1 MRLFTAFEFPPDVK
15 TELARVQRE
24 LKPLVTCRRWQNLRQ
39 AHLTLDFIGELPEP
53 LLGPLQEMLART
65 AAAHAPFELNLAGF
79 GGFPSLARARVLWIG
94 VGGERDRLEALEHDM
109 RLGLAATGAAIEDR
123 PYSPHI
129 TLAREPVKSPVLA
142 ELPERIQVAPLV
154 WRAETVVLFNS
165 ALRPEGAV
173 HTELGRYDL
182 TGSR

>member
-15 TELARVQRE
+15 AELARVQHA
-24 LKPLVTCRRWQNLRQ
+24 LKPLVTCRRWQSLRQ
-39 AHLTLDFIGELPEP
+39 AHLTLDFIGEVPAP
-53 LLGPLQEMLART
+53 LLAPLQEMLART
-65 AAAHAPFELNLAGF
+65 AAVHAPFELSLGGF

-94 VGGERDRLEALEHDM
+94 VEGERDRLEALEHDM
-109 RLGLAATGAAIEDR
+109 RLGLAATGAAVEDR

-129 TLAREPVKSPVLA
+129 TLAREPVKSPVLT
-142 ELPERIQVAPLV
+142 ELPARIQVAPLA

-165 ALRPEGAV
+165 ELRPEGAV

-182 TGSR
+182 TGTR

>member
-15 TELARVQRE
+15 EELARVQRA
-24 LKPLVTCRRWQNLRQ
+24 LKPLVNARRWQSLRQ
-39 AHLTLDFIGELPEP
+39 AHLTLDFIGELPAP

-65 AAAHAPFELNLAGF
+65 AAAHAPFELRLDGF

-94 VGGERDRLEALEHDM
+94 VGGDRDRLEALEHDM

-123 PYSPHI
+123 PYAPHI

-142 ELPERIQVAPLV
+142 DLPARIEVAPLS
-154 WRAETVVLFNS
+154 WRAEAVVLFNS
-165 ALRPEGAV
+165 ELRPEGAV
-173 HTELGRYDL
+173 HTELGRYEL
-182 TGSR
+182 TGFR